1 MWTTSFS
8 PSLKMK
14 ESLTVP
20 MSCTCGRCIM
30 FTCHGL
36 TGTWRFSGNNGTTV
50 ARALLASPYQI
61 FVQGRLQ
68 RQTQPL
74 TAMAEIFGSDTAQQ
88 GAAAAVP
95 VLNWQERVTVPAN
108 RFGPSRA
115 QTRQVQDV
123 DTLAGPIGLY
133 NSFLPVSL
141 PTLDSLAYLPSQDCC
156 VQCPVHRENFAVGE
170 PFRQLPCNHFFHSE
184 WIVPWLELR
193 RCAVALDQ
201 QRTPRQP
208 VRTTRTAWT
217 TSSYFYRR
225 DRRMLG
231 EKRGGKLN
239 YLVRSENESV
249 SDR

>member
-1 MWTTSFS
+1 MRGYW
-8 PSLKMK
+8 
-14 ESLTVP
+14 V
-20 MSCTCGRCIM
+20 SCRTQ
-30 FTCHGL
+30 
-36 TGTWRFSGNNGTTV
+36 
-50 ARALLASPYQI
+50 ALLQLIEKISPLPS
-61 FVQGRLQ
+61 VSMKCEWLQ
-68 RQTQPL
+68 DKMDKL
-74 TAMAEIFGSDTAQQ
+74 TARVSDC
-88 GAAAAVP
+88 
-95 VLNWQERVTVPAN
+95 
-108 RFGPSRA
+108 RFR
-115 QTRQVQDV
+115 DK
-123 DTLAGPIGLY
+123 
-133 NSFLPVSL
+133 N
-141 PTLDSLAYLPSQDCC
+141 CC

>member
-95 VLNWQERVTVPAN
+95 VLNRQERVKVPAN

-123 DTLAGPIGLY
+123 DTLAGPIG
-133 NSFLPVSL
+133 
-141 PTLDSLAYLPSQDCC
+141 SLAIDNVLAMPLYCSLVVSQLVSPC
-156 VQCPVHRENFAVGE
+156 QLEEIPVDQTAHLLWRGE
-170 PFRQLPCNHFFHSE
+170 
-184 WIVPWLELR
+184 
-193 RCAVALDQ
+193 
-201 QRTPRQP
+201 
-208 VRTTRTAWT
+208 
-217 TSSYFYRR
+217 
-225 DRRMLG
+225 
-231 EKRGGKLN
+231 
-239 YLVRSENESV
+239 
-249 SDR
+249 

>member
-1 MWTTSFS
+1 MA
-8 PSLKMK
+8 
-14 ESLTVP
+14 ES
-20 MSCTCGRCIM
+20 
-30 FTCHGL
+30 
-36 TGTWRFSGNNGTTV
+36 V
-50 ARALLASPYQI
+50 ASA
-61 FVQGRLQ
+61 GRLCFCRLQIITEVAQCLTSLFKPLLGMESRIRCDHGGENNAVCLFMNIYRGLERGSAIRGRSVHNQ
-68 RQTQPL
+68 R
-74 TAMAEIFGSDTAQQ
+74 M
-88 GAAAAVP
+88 
-95 VLNWQERVTVPAN
+95 ERLWGDLW
-108 RFGPSRA
+108 R
-115 QTRQVQDV
+115 
-123 DTLAGPIGLY
+123 GLY